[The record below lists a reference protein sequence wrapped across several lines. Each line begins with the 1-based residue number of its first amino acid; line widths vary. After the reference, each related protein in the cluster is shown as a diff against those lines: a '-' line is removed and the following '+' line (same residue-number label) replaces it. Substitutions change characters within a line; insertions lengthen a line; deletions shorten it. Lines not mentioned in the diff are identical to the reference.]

1 MENST
6 ETNWTTYRYVQY
18 VFYFIQIAFYA
29 LCLMGNFLT
38 MIAVAK
44 FENLHKKPTNILIFS
59 LAIADGFQGL
69 LFCILDP
76 TCNKFSFKDHKV
88 TTNKFLCIKITD
100 PNVKKFAVQKPSAY
114 NKKNLYLSVPPRES
128 ISIESQPPAFPGEVG
143 SVYSEVQVNKL
154 ELICGSPSMVT
165 YHMWASCEHNGR
177 QKGLKTLPSRNFVG
191 EW

>member
-1 MENST
+1 
-6 ETNWTTYRYVQY
+6 
-18 VFYFIQIAFYA
+18 
-29 LCLMGNFLT
+29 MGNFLT

-100 PNVKKFAVQKPSAY
+100 PNVK
-114 NKKNLYLSVPPRES
+114 LS
-128 ISIESQPPAFPGEVG
+128 
-143 SVYSEVQVNKL
+143 K
-154 ELICGSPSMVT
+154 
-165 YHMWASCEHNGR
+165 
-177 QKGLKTLPSRNFVG
+177 
-191 EW
+191 